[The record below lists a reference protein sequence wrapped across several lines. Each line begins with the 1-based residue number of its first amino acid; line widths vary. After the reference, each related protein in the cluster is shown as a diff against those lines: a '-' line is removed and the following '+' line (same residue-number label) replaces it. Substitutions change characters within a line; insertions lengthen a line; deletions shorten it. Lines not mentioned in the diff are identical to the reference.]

1 MSRFDMLRTA
11 AWLIRD
17 TFRQSLESR
26 VFWMMLALSG
36 LGVLTCLSIDVQ
48 GGAPLH
54 RPDERPDFLPRTASD
69 AERALAPRDG
79 VDIANGSL
87 TLAFGAFRIPLGRD
101 SQDAV
106 HFIQLVLAAGAADT
120 VGLLLALVWTA
131 GFLPAFLAPGAV
143 TVLLA
148 KPVPRG
154 FLLLGKALGVL
165 TFVAFQAT
173 VFFLGTWTALG
184 IRTGIWDSSYL
195 WGIPLLVLQFAIFF
209 SVSALIAANRRR
221 TVACLLGSFL
231 FWFLCWGTNYGRH
244 AAVALP
250 ELNREIAPLS
260 PWLRGTVEVGYWA
273 LPKPADLSII
283 LSRAIDAE
291 HHFTAVP
298 EFETVQRIHRFHP
311 ILSVLSSLVAA
322 GLIFA
327 AAVRSFAT
335 TDY

>member
-1 MSRFDMLRTA
+1 MSRFDTLRVV

-17 TFRQSLESR
+17 TFRQSLESK
-26 VFWMMLALSG
+26 VFWMMLALSS
-36 LGVLTCLSIDVQ
+36 LGVLICLSFGVQ

-54 RPDERPDFLPRTASD
+54 RPDERPDFLPRTASS
-69 AERALAPRDG
+69 AERTLAPRDG

-101 SQDAV
+101 AQDAV
-106 HFIQLVLAAGAADT
+106 HFLQLVLATGAADT

-148 KPVPRG
+148 KPVSRS
-154 FLLLGKALGVL
+154 LLLVGKFLGVL
-165 TFVAFQAT
+165 TFVLFQAM

-184 IRTGIWDSSYL
+184 VRTGIWDSSYL

-209 SVSALIAANRRR
+209 SVSALIAASRRR
-221 TVACLLGSFL
+221 TVACLLGSLL

-244 AAVALP
+244 AVVALP
-250 ELNREIAPLS
+250 VLNREIAPLS
-260 PWLRGTVEVGYWA
+260 PWLRGTIEVSYWA
-273 LPKPADLSII
+273 LPKPADLSLI
-283 LSRAIDAE
+283 LSHAIDADR
-291 HHFTAVP
+291 HFAAVP
-298 EFETVQRIHRFHP
+298 EFETVQRLRRFHP
-311 ILSVLSSLVAA
+311 VLSVVSSL
-322 GLIFA
+322 A
-327 AAVRSFAT
+327 AACLILAAAARRFAT